1 MIQGIKM
8 KLSGAKVSPNILLL
22 SGIVDRLNLLL
33 WSKTKDGLKGINK
46 PKSILD
52 EYINKESDI
61 SAFASG
67 KEFEKERQRLIAKQK
82 GGNFMATELGKA
94 YVQII
99 PSAKGISGSIQKT
112 LSPEATKAG
121 KKAGTGIAEA

>member
-1 MIQGIKM
+1 MIKVDENALICDLAETYQIYNYRQLPPSTVAIFSIGLRDDSRIKM

-33 WSKTKDGLKGINK
+33 WTKTKDAEKGINK

-52 EYINKESDI
+52 ELYNKKSDI

-67 KEFEKERQRLIAKQK
+67 KEFEEERQRLIAQ
-82 GGNFMATELGKA
+82 
-94 YVQII
+94 
-99 PSAKGISGSIQKT
+99 
-112 LSPEATKAG
+112 
-121 KKAGTGIAEA
+121 AERR

>member
-1 MIQGIKM
+1 MLKTDKNALICDLAETYQIYNYKQLPPSMVAIFAIGLRDDSRIKM

-52 EYINKESDI
+52 ELYNKESDI

-67 KEFEKERQRLIAKQK
+67 KEFEAERQRLIRQ
-82 GGNFMATELGKA
+82 
-94 YVQII
+94 
-99 PSAKGISGSIQKT
+99 
-112 LSPEATKAG
+112 
-121 KKAGTGIAEA
+121 AEGR